1 MIQTAPPT
9 VGLSPAEKRVLLAE
23 LLRKKARAAKS
34 VYPLS
39 DNQQGIWFLCQF
51 APESSI
57 YNVSFAARIRAALDI
72 PAFRRAFQ
80 ALVDRHPSL
89 RTTFAVHS
97 GKPFQ
102 QIHEHR
108 TVHFEEIDASAW
120 RGDELQ
126 TRLVEETQRR
136 FDLERGPVMR
146 VSLFTQS
153 AQVHVLLLVIHHIV
167 VDFWSLAV
175 ILNELGVL
183 YPAEK
188 AGRPAALPPLDVQ
201 YTDFVRWQAEML
213 ASPAGERLWGYWK
226 KQLAGSLPVLNLPTD
241 RPRPPIQMFRGGQYD
256 FTLNEELARRLRA
269 LAKSEGAT
277 LYMVLLAAFE
287 LMLYHHSGQEDIL
300 VASPMVGRSRA
311 EFEGLVGFFA
321 NPVVLRA
328 NLSGNPTFRA
338 FLGQVRETVLAALEH
353 QDFPTLRLVQRLRPP
368 RDLSRSPLC
377 QTMFVLDKPH
387 RLIEQAESAFVHG
400 ETGLW
405 MDLGGLVMES
415 IPLERRAA
423 TLDLV
428 MLIIETT
435 GSLSASIRFNADL
448 FDAATIA
455 RKAGHFHAL
464 LESVIRNP
472 AAAIGDLE
480 ILTGAERQQL
490 LVEFNNTQ
498 TDYPKDKCLH
508 QLFEEQVQRTPDNVA
523 VVFEGQQLTFA
534 QLNARANQ
542 LAHHLQTLGVG
553 PEVPVAICM
562 ERCPEMVVGLL
573 GILKAGGAYVPL
585 DPASPK
591 ERRSFMMED
600 AHTAVLLTQGH
611 IVDPAPGHGIHAV
624 YLDSGWEAIAAKS
637 EKNPVT
643 GVTAGNLAYIL
654 YTSGSTG
661 QPKGVMVEHRGLC
674 NAINW
679 IIQTLELSAADR
691 CLLKTPITFD
701 AAGRE
706 LFPILLT
713 GGRLVI
719 AAADGHRDSRYLA
732 ETIRGA
738 RISIFHC
745 VPSLLQFLVEEPA
758 FDDSLTLRAVM
769 CGGEALPIR
778 VVERFQHRSKAKL
791 YNVYGPTETIIDS
804 TCCLCEGA
812 NHCSTS
818 PIGRPI
824 PNARIYI
831 LNHALHP
838 LPIGVA
844 GEMHI
849 GGVGLARGY
858 LNRPELTAEKFI
870 PDPFSAEPGAQMYKT
885 GDLARY
891 LPDGNIE
898 FLGRG
903 DHQVKIRGVRIEL
916 GEIEAALGKHPAVRK
931 AVVLAREDTPGE
943 KRLVA
948 YVLTES
954 TADELRRFLKDK
966 LPDQMVPAVFVL
978 LDTLPLLSNGKIDQ
992 RALPAP
998 DRTRPELEKTFVAPR
1013 TPTEELLA
1021 KIWAQVLDLERV
1033 GIHDNF
1039 FDLGGHSLLATQAVS
1054 RMRDAFEVDIPLRR
1068 LFEVPTVA
1076 GLAESIEA
1084 ARQAGQNLLAP
1095 PILPVPRNG
1104 DPTLSFAQQ
1113 RLWFFNQ
1120 LDPGNSAYNIPAAV
1134 RLKGPFN
1141 LAALEQSLNE
1151 VVKRHESLRTTF
1163 GKVEGRPTQVIAPT
1177 LTIKLPIVDL
1187 RELPASER
1195 ETEVRRLVTAEA
1207 QRSFDLSQGP
1217 LLRGTVLRLADE
1229 EHVGLLTMHHIVSD
1243 GWSTGILIREM
1254 ATLYVAFCAGGSSPL
1269 PALPIQYADFAHW
1282 QRQWLQ
1288 GEVLET
1294 QIAYWKEQ
1302 LAGAPTLIDL
1312 PTDHPRPAM
1321 QTFRGAHQSLV
1332 LPRHLKD
1339 GYKVLSRQE
1348 GVTLFMILLAAFK
1361 VLLSRY
1367 TSQDDLI
1374 VGTPIANRNR
1384 QETEGLIG
1392 FFVNALV
1399 LRTDLSG
1406 DPSFREFLRR
1416 VREVCLGAYSHQDL
1430 PFDRLVEELHLERDL
1445 SRNPLFQVMF
1455 ALQNTPLR
1463 ALALPGLTLSPVEG
1477 DSETAHFD
1485 LTLQIVDTE
1494 QELTAALVYNTD
1506 LFEAGTIV
1514 RMLGNF
1520 QTLLEAILADPEQRL
1535 SDLQLLTTTERQQ
1548 LLAFAES
1555 QSDSPQSGCSRTTE
1569 PAAGWGVRTT
1579 AQRSLVERNDTQIDH
1594 PKDKC
1599 LHKLFEEQVQRT
1611 PDAIAV
1617 VFEAGQLTYGELNRR
1632 ANQLAHHLQ
1641 TLGVGPDV
1649 LVGICVERSLEM
1661 IIGLLGILKAG
1672 GAFVPLDPAYPNER
1686 LAFMLKD
1693 SQVPVLLT
1701 QERLVAGL
1709 PESDARVICLDSGW
1723 ETMARESGENTGRS
1737 TLLENLAYVIYTSG
1751 STGQP
1756 KGVLVSHG
1764 SIAGHG
1770 RNAQRLYELDSRDVV
1785 LQFASL
1791 SFDVSLE
1798 EILPTLIVGARLV
1811 IMGTNVW
1818 PPVEFHRKISEF
1830 GLTVLNL
1837 PTAYWQELAR
1847 AWADVPELV
1856 PNIPPRLFIVGG
1868 DTMLPE
1874 VLKLWQRTP
1883 MNSIRLLNAYGP
1895 TETTITA
1902 TAFEIAPRPGENTT
1916 NQRVPIGRP
1925 LANRAIYILDQH
1937 GKPVPIGVAGH
1948 LHIGGAGLARGYLNR
1963 PELTAEKFIPD
1974 PFSAAPGA
1982 RMYQTGDLARYRPD
1996 GNIEFLGRADHQVKI
2011 RGFRIELGEIEA
2023 ALGRHPAL
2031 REAVVVAREDA
2042 PGEKRLVAYVVADS
2056 TADELRHFLKD
2067 RLPEYMVPAVVV
2079 LLEALPVTPN
2089 GKVDRRALPAP
2100 DRSRPELG
2108 KAFVAPRDDLELQLA
2123 HIWEEILG
2131 VRPVGVRDNFFEL
2144 GGHSLL
2150 AVRLFAL
2157 IEKRLGKKLPLTAI
2171 FQGATVEHLAGVL
2184 HQQAMPGPQSSLVPL
2199 QPGGGKRPLFL
2210 VHPAGGHVFP
2220 YIHLAQLLGSDQ
2232 PCYGLQARGLEDG
2245 QDPPTRIEDMAAWY
2259 IQALQ
2264 TVQPTGPYMLGG
2276 WSMGGV
2282 VAFEMAQQLR
2292 AQGQQVALLALLDGR
2307 IPTPDETFPEED
2319 AEAVLLVER
2328 YFGIS
2333 FGPMESLAELPKDKQ
2348 LAFMLEQ
2355 AKSAGLIPAELDV
2368 AQARRFV
2375 ELLRNDLRA
2384 TQNYGLHRYPGRITF
2399 FKASEVPAG
2408 TSPDPDPTMG
2418 WSEWASGGVEVHVVP
2433 GNHANL
2439 MYAPHVEVLAEKL
2452 TACLNQA
2459 QSAEAEENGAAEKIN
2474 LTTAATAFDSW
2485 IAFRKPNPKA
2495 RLRLFCFPYAGIGAS
2510 IFRTWSDGLPAE
2522 VEVCPVEFPGRG
2534 TRLMVTPFTKLPQLV
2549 RVLAQALVPLL
2560 DKPFAFFGHSLGA
2573 LVGFELARQLRRQ
2586 SGVQPVRLF
2595 VSADRAPQIPHRDRP
2610 IHALPEGEFLVELRR
2625 LNGIPG
2631 KVLEEAELMQMML
2644 PVLRAD
2650 FAIYETYAYA
2660 TEPPLNCPISTFGG
2674 LQDQRVSRGDL
2685 EAWRTQTSGSFSL
2698 RMFPGDHF
2706 FWNTTQPLLL
2716 QALFQELR
2724 EELVRTTP

>member
-1 MIQTAPPT
+1 MTAETNSQQIRTLPSARPIAD
-9 VGLSPAEKRVLLAE
+9 LSPNEKRALLAQ
-23 LLRKKARAAKS
+23 LLRRKARES
-34 VYPLS
+34 QPFHSLS

-57 YNVSFAARIRAALDI
+57 YNVSFAARIRSDLDI

-89 RTTFAVHS
+89 RTTIAVQS
-97 GKPFQ
+97 GKPAQ
-102 QIHEHR
+102 QIHEHLP
-108 TVHFEEIDASAW
+108 VHFEEIDASSW
-120 RGDELQ
+120 SGDALQ
-126 TRLVEETQRR
+126 THLVEETQRP

-146 VSLFTQS
+146 VSLFTRS
-153 AQVHVLLLVIHHIV
+153 AQEHILLLVIHHIV

-175 ILNELGVL
+175 ILNQLGVL
-183 YPAEK
+183 YRAEK
-188 AGRPAALPPLDVQ
+188 AGRPAVLPPLDLQ
-201 YTDFVRWQAEML
+201 YTDFVRWQTEML
-213 ASPAGERLWGYWK
+213 ASPAGERLWDYWK
-226 KQLAGSLPVLNLPTD
+226 NQLAGPLPVLNLRTD
-241 RPRPPIQMFRGGQYD
+241 RPRPPIQMFRGGQHD
-256 FTLNEELARRLRA
+256 FTLNEDLARRLKA
-269 LAKSEGAT
+269 LAKAEGAT

-287 LMLYHHSGQEDIL
+287 LMLYYHSGQEDIL

-328 NLSGNPTFRA
+328 NFSGNPTFRT
-338 FLGQVRETVLAALEH
+338 FLGQVGETVLAALEH
-353 QDFPTLRLVQRLRPP
+353 QDYPTLRLVQRLRPP
-368 RDLSRSPLC
+368 RDLGRSPLC

-387 RLIEQAESAFVHG
+387 RLIEQAGSAFAHG

-405 MDLGGLVMES
+405 MDLDGLVMES

-448 FDAATIA
+448 FDATTIA
-455 RKAGHFHAL
+455 RMAGHFHAL
-464 LESVIRNP
+464 LESVIRDP
-472 AAAIGDLE
+472 AAAIGDVE

-490 LVEFNNTQ
+490 LVEFNDTR

-523 VVFEGQQLTFA
+523 VAFEGQQLRDHASACGTVLTYA

-573 GILKAGGAYVPL
+573 GILKAGGVYVPL
-585 DPASPK
+585 DPAYPK
-591 ERRSFMMED
+591 ERLSFMMED
-600 AHTAVLLTQGH
+600 AHTAVLLTRGH
-611 IVDPAPGHGIHAV
+611 MVEHVPGHGIHAV
-624 YLDSGWEAIAAKS
+624 YLDSAWEAIAAMS

-643 GVTAGNLAYIL
+643 GATARNLAYIL

-679 IIQTLELSAADR
+679 ITQTLDLSAEDR

-706 LFPILLT
+706 LFPTLLT

-719 AAADGHRDSRYLA
+719 AEADGHRDSRYLA
-732 ETIRGA
+732 EAIRSA

-758 FDDSLTLRAVM
+758 FDDSPALRAVM
-769 CGGEALPIR
+769 CGGEALPTQ
-778 VVERFQHRSKAKL
+778 VVERFQRRSKAKL

-804 TCCLCEGA
+804 TCWLCEGA
-812 NHCSTS
+812 NHCSSS

-824 PNARIYI
+824 PNAHIYI
-831 LNHALHP
+831 LNNALHP
-838 LPIGVA
+838 VPIGVA
-844 GEMHI
+844 GQMHI

-858 LNRPELTAEKFI
+858 LNQPELTAAKFI
-870 PDPFSAEPGAQMYKT
+870 PDPFSAEPGARMYQT

-891 LPDGNIE
+891 LHDGNIE
-898 FLGRG
+898 FLGRA
-903 DHQVKIRGVRIEL
+903 DHQVKIRGFRIEP
-916 GEIEAALGKHPAVRK
+916 GEIEAALGQHPAVRK
-931 AVVLAREDTPGE
+931 AVVLAREDAPGE

-948 YVLTES
+948 YVVAES

-978 LDTLPLLSNGKIDQ
+978 LDALPLLSNGKIDR

-998 DRTRPELEKTFVAPR
+998 DRTRPELDRTFVAPR
-1013 TPTEELLA
+1013 TPTEELLVG
-1021 KIWAQVLDLERV
+1021 IWAQVLDLGRV

-1054 RMRDAFEVDIPLRR
+1054 RMRDAFQVDIPLRR

-1104 DPTLSFAQQ
+1104 DLALSFAQQ

-1141 LAALEQSLNE
+1141 LAALEQCLNE
-1151 VVKRHESLRTTF
+1151 IVKRHESLRTTF
-1163 GKVEGRPTQVIAPT
+1163 GKVDGRPTQVVAPT
-1177 LTIKLPIVDL
+1177 LTIKLPVVDL
-1187 RELPASER
+1187 RKLPAGER
-1195 ETEVRRLVTAEA
+1195 DIEVRRLVTAEA
-1207 QRSFDLSQGP
+1207 QRPFDLSQGP
-1217 LLRGTVLRLADE
+1217 LIRGTVLRLADE

-1254 ATLYVAFCAGGSSPL
+1254 AALYVAFCAGGSSPL

-1294 QIAYWKEQ
+1294 QIAYWQKQ
-1302 LAGAPTLIDL
+1302 LAGAPALIEL

-1332 LPRHLKD
+1332 LPKHLKD
-1339 GYKVLSRQE
+1339 GFKALSRQE
-1348 GVTLFMILLAAFK
+1348 GVTLFMTLLAAFK
-1361 VLLSRY
+1361 VLLNRY
-1367 TSQDDLI
+1367 TSQDDVL

-1406 DPSFREFLRR
+1406 DPSFRELLRR

-1430 PFDRLVEELHLERDL
+1430 PFDRLVEELHLKRDL

-1455 ALQNTPLR
+1455 ALQNAPLR
-1463 ALALPGLTLSPVEG
+1463 ALELPGLTLSPVEG

-1485 LTLQIVDTE
+1485 LTLQIVDTG

-1506 LFEAGTIV
+1506 LFEAGTIA

-1520 QTLLEAILADPEQRL
+1520 KNLLEAIVADPEQRL
-1535 SDLQLLTTTERQQ
+1535 SDLPLLTEAERQQ
-1548 LLAFAES
+1548 LLAFAEP
-1555 QSDSPQSGCSRTTE
+1555 QPDSPQSGCSRTTA
-1569 PAAGWGVRTT
+1569 PAEGWGVRAT
-1579 AQRSLVERNDTQIDH
+1579 AQRRLVEWNGTRTDY

-1599 LHKLFEEQVQRT
+1599 LHQLFEEQVRRT
-1611 PDAIAV
+1611 PEAIAV
-1617 VFEAGQLTYGELNRR
+1617 VFEAGQLRDHASTGEAVLTYGELNRR
-1632 ANQLAHHLQ
+1632 ANQLANHLRA
-1641 TLGVGPDV
+1641 LGVGPEV
-1649 LVGICVERSLEM
+1649 LVAICVERSLEM
-1661 IIGLLGILKAG
+1661 VIGLLGILKAG
-1672 GAFVPLDPAYPNER
+1672 GGFVPLDPAYPKER

-1709 PESDARVICLDSGW
+1709 PEHDARVICLDSGW
-1723 ETMARESGENTGRS
+1723 ETMARESGENPGCS
-1737 TLLENLAYVIYTSG
+1737 TLPENLAYVIYTSG

-1756 KGVLVSHG
+1756 KGVLVSHD
-1764 SIAGHG
+1764 SIAGHC
-1770 RNAQRLYELDSRDVV
+1770 RNAQRYYELDSRDVV

-1811 IMGTNVW
+1811 IMGTNIW
-1818 PPVEFHRKISEF
+1818 PPAEFHRKISEF

-1847 AWADVPELV
+1847 EWAGVPELV
-1856 PNIPPRLFIVGG
+1856 PNIQPRLFIVGG

-1883 MNSIRLLNAYGP
+1883 LNSIRLLNAYGP

-1902 TAFEIAPRPGENTT
+1902 TAFEIAPRPGQNTT
-1916 NQRVPIGRP
+1916 YQRVPIGRP
-1925 LANRAIYILDQH
+1925 LANRTIYILDRH
-1937 GKPVPIGVAGH
+1937 NHPAPIGIPGH

-1974 PFSAAPGA
+1974 PFSAEPGA
-1982 RMYQTGDLARYRPD
+1982 RMYKTGDLARYRPD

-2011 RGFRIELGEIEA
+2011 RGFRIETGEIEA
-2023 ALGRHPAL
+2023 VLGQHPAV
-2031 REAVVVAREDA
+2031 REAVVLAREDA
-2042 PGEKRLVAYVVADS
+2042 PDEKRLVAYVVADS

-2067 RLPEYMVPAVVV
+2067 KLPEYMVPAVVV
-2079 LLEALPVTPN
+2079 LLEALPVTPT
-2089 GKVDRRALPAP
+2089 GKVDRRALPVP
-2100 DRSRPELG
+2100 DRSRPELE

-2123 HIWEEILG
+2123 QIWEEVLG

-2157 IEKRLGKKLPLTAI
+2157 IEKRLGKKLPLTAV
-2171 FQGATVEHLAGVL
+2171 FQGATVEHLAGL
-2184 HQQAMPGPQSSLVPL
+2184 LRQQATPGPQSSLAPL
-2199 QPGGGKRPLFL
+2199 QPGGDKRPLFL

-2245 QDPPTRIEDMAAWY
+2245 QDPHTRIEDMAAWY

-2264 TVQPTGPYMLGG
+2264 TVQPTGPYLLGG

-2282 VAFEMAQQLR
+2282 VAFEMAQQLH
-2292 AQGQQVALLALLDGR
+2292 AQGQRVALLALLDGR

-2319 AEAVLLVER
+2319 AEAILMVER

-2333 FGPMESLAELPKDKQ
+2333 FGPMESLAQLPKDEQ

-2368 AQARRFV
+2368 SQARRFV
-2375 ELLRNDLRA
+2375 ELLRSDLRA
-2384 TQNYGLHRYPGRITF
+2384 TQIYGLRRYPGRITF
-2399 FKASEVPAG
+2399 FKASETLAG
-2408 TSPDPDPTMG
+2408 AAKDPDPTMG

-2439 MYAPHVEVLAEKL
+2439 MYEPHVEVLAEKL
-2452 TACLNQA
+2452 TACLNLA
-2459 QSAEAEENGAAEKIN
+2459 QSVVEEE
-2474 LTTAATAFDSW
+2474 
-2485 IAFRKPNPKA
+2485 
-2495 RLRLFCFPYAGIGAS
+2495 
-2510 IFRTWSDGLPAE
+2510 
-2522 VEVCPVEFPGRG
+2522 
-2534 TRLMVTPFTKLPQLV
+2534 
-2549 RVLAQALVPLL
+2549 
-2560 DKPFAFFGHSLGA
+2560 
-2573 LVGFELARQLRRQ
+2573 
-2586 SGVQPVRLF
+2586 SGNV
-2595 VSADRAPQIPHRDRP
+2595 
-2610 IHALPEGEFLVELRR
+2610 
-2625 LNGIPG
+2625 
-2631 KVLEEAELMQMML
+2631 
-2644 PVLRAD
+2644 
-2650 FAIYETYAYA
+2650 
-2660 TEPPLNCPISTFGG
+2660 
-2674 LQDQRVSRGDL
+2674 
-2685 EAWRTQTSGSFSL
+2685 
-2698 RMFPGDHF
+2698 
-2706 FWNTTQPLLL
+2706 
-2716 QALFQELR
+2716 
-2724 EELVRTTP
+2724 